1 MNRGLHFTCLA
12 FLCLFLLLPGIAG
25 ADEVIAGGEVGM
37 PIKIDEPIPGPLP
50 RNPDPTPDPL
60 NQSYSSPAMVYISDS
75 LVTIELNTGVSPGSP
90 EYFLVR
96 DYTIYAPG
104 DSVPYPFYSGYND
117 PNSQLDLNFLQFQAV
132 LSGSYTVLLRG
143 SQNLEPGNLNKVYE
157 REFYMT
163 FDVVDVDTSSAS
175 NPSNPIITAVIPSS
189 FISALRSTDY
199 SQGQGVT
206 SGTVLSYSDYS
217 LHYLG
222 LS

>member
-1 MNRGLHFTCLA
+1 MNRGLHFTCFA
-12 FLCLFLLLPGIAG
+12 FLCLLLLLPGIAG
-25 ADEVIAGGEVGM
+25 ADEDLADVVIGV
-37 PIKIDEPIPGPLP
+37 PIEIGDPPIPGPLP
-50 RNPDPTPDPL
+50 RNPDPSDPL
-60 NQSYSSPAMVYISDS
+60 NQTYSSPAMVYISDS
-75 LVTIELNTGVSPGSP
+75 WVSIELNPGVSPGSP

-104 DSVPYPFYSGYND
+104 DSVPFPFYSGYND
-117 PNSQLDLNFLQFQAV
+117 PSSQLDLSFLQFQAT

-143 SQNLEPGNLNKVYE
+143 SQNLEPGNSNKIYE
-157 REFYMT
+157 REFFMT

-189 FISALRSTDY
+189 FVSALRMTDY

-206 SGTVLSYSDYS
+206 SGTVLSSSDYS